1 MKGSPLG
8 RLARGVAIALIIA
21 WSLGPVV
28 LGLITSVS
36 SQQDVQ
42 AVPTRWLPEHPSLD
56 AYHSLLGGTGGGNPI
71 GGTVSESGTFLKAI
85 LNSTTITLA
94 SVVVVLL
101 VSITSAYAFSRLRF
115 RFRPAI
121 FWSILAILIVPVFT
135 VVIGLF
141 RLMANLGLIDT
152 KLGLVLVFVST
163 QTPLAMWLF
172 RNQIRDLPSDQ
183 EDAALIDGCTR
194 WQAFYRV
201 VVPQM
206 RSGIA
211 ALSAILMLSVWGEFL
226 IPLLLTSTMNAKPV
240 TVLITE
246 YIGKY
251 TTNYPLLAAAGML
264 ALLPPA
270 LVALALNRH
279 IRGMLSG
286 AS

>member
-1 MKGSPLG
+1 MKRSLPG
-8 RLARGVAIALIIA
+8 RVARGVAIAAIVV
-21 WSLGPVV
+21 WSLGPIV
-28 LGLITSVS
+28 LGLITSFS
-36 SQQDVQ
+36 SQQDIQ
-42 AVPTRWLPEHPSLD
+42 AVPARWLPAHPSVD
-56 AYHSLLGGTGGGNPI
+56 AYHSLLGGTGGQAQI
-71 GGTVSESGTFLKAI
+71 GGSVSESGTFLKAMV
-85 LNSTTITLA
+85 NSATVTAA
-94 SVVVVLL
+94 SVVLVLL
-101 VSITSAYAFSRLRF
+101 VSISAAYAFSRLRF
-115 RFRPAI
+115 RLRPVL
-121 FWSILAILIVPVFT
+121 FWCILLTLVVPVFT
-135 VVIGLF
+135 VVIALF
-141 RLMANLGLIDT
+141 RLMADLSLIDT
-152 KLGLVLVFVST
+152 KVGLVLVFVST

-226 IPLLLTSTMNAKPV
+226 IPLLLSSTMNAKPV

-264 ALLPPA
+264 TLLPPA
-270 LVALALNRH
+270 VVALALNRH